1 LSQVF
6 RVFYTPLAIN
16 PETSDAL
23 IMTACCLHN
32 LLRDAYLEDDK
43 RNYYSYDPSTP
54 KPTENFI
61 PLSRHGGYTN
71 LQGFA
76 VRDDFKKYF
85 NSRHGSLDWQNKAAR
100 ASDTVN

>member
-1 LSQVF
+1 M
-6 RVFYTPLAIN
+6 YTPLAIN
-16 PETSDAL
+16 QETSDTL

-32 LLRDAYLEDDK
+32 LHRDAYLKDDNI
-43 RNYYSYDPSTP
+43 NYYNYDPLTP
-54 KPTENFI
+54 KPTTNFL

-71 LQGFA
+71 LPRFA
-76 VRDDFKKYF
+76 VRDDFKTYF